1 MSSGP
6 IPRVGSTFGAYR
18 IDAVLGRGGMGVVYR
33 AEDLRLGRNVALKLL
48 PPELSEDQQF
58 RERFLRESRL
68 AASIE
73 HTGVVPI
80 YEAGEVGERLY
91 IAMRYIEGRDLGAV
105 VRQDG
110 PMEPARAVTLVAQL
124 ADALQ
129 AAHAK
134 GLIHRDVKPSNAL
147 VSADDAGEHIFLT
160 DFGITEDVS
169 TPRKLAD
176 SGVLAGTAG
185 YMAPER
191 IRGDSADARSD
202 VYSLGCVLFECL
214 TGQAPF
220 ARHQEVATIYAHLEE
235 DPPRASVRR
244 PGISAGLDLV
254 VARALEKDPDDR
266 WQTAAAMADAA
277 RAAVAPE
284 PVAAAGARRPRAALL
299 AAGVAAALVVVVA
312 VVAALSS
319 SGGDRLTAID
329 ENHVGLI
336 DAGSGDITA
345 QYPVGRDPSAV
356 TVGGGSIWVANAG
369 DETVSRIDKGRPIV
383 TIPVGRDPT
392 AMAFAAGSLW
402 ITAREDRT
410 LVPLNVAANRVGRKI
425 PLSDAPRAL
434 AAGFGALWVAYE
446 IDRKVAR
453 FDLTR
458 GGFTAPIELAA
469 NPTALAVGA
478 GSLWVASEEA
488 GTVFRIDPR
497 TRAVAK
503 AIAVGNGP
511 IGIAVGERGIWVANR
526 QDGTVSRIDPA
537 TNRVVRTV
545 TVGEDPSAVAA
556 GAGSVWVANSGD
568 GTVSRIDP
576 ARSRVAETIRV
587 VGNPTALAIDGRSV
601 LVTALASNASHRGGT
616 LRVEMHGPTFFVHDL
631 GPTGPIDSQNLQS
644 LVYDGLVAY
653 PRAGGSTFGTL
664 VGNLARD
671 VPEPSPDGR
680 TYVFKL
686 RPGIRYSDGRLVAP
700 EDFRASL
707 AELLKRH
714 GRDIPAYYSKIRG
727 AIGCVRR
734 PARCDLSAGIA
745 TDAASRTIT
754 LRLTE
759 PDPDLLDKLAFTFA
773 NVAPAARPFRAKA
786 PPPGTGPY
794 RIVSVDFKRGVRLV
808 RNPHFRV
815 WSRDARP
822 DGFPDVIEVRFGN
835 RIDAQ
840 VAAVQRD
847 RGDVVTVGRV
857 FGGPLSPARI
867 RAVGAQSAPQLH
879 TDAVPETDYMW
890 LNARVAPFDNVHV
903 RRALD
908 LATDRRRVA
917 MLAGG
922 SDLAQPT
929 CQLLPPGF
937 PGYRPT
943 CPHGPDLQRARRLVA
958 RSGTQGMRITVWTY
972 EIKRSIGRYFASLLH
987 RLGYRTRLRVF
998 PDYPAYGEEAADSRT
1013 RAQIGINGWSADVET
1028 PSNFT
1033 VPFLCSSFVP
1043 ADPGATANLSEFC
1056 DEGIDDRV
1064 DAAQRA
1070 RRARRDAVWRSIFER
1085 IAAAAPAVP
1094 LVNRREMVLVSR
1106 RVGNYQH
1113 HPLWGPLY
1121 DQMWV
1126 R

>member
-1 MSSGP
+1 
-6 IPRVGSTFGAYR
+6 VGSTFGAYR

-48 PPELSEDQQF
+48 PPELSEDHQF

-169 TPRKLAD
+169 GPRRIAD
-176 SGVLAGTAG
+176 SGALAGTAG

-191 IRGDSADARSD
+191 IRGDAADARSD

-235 DPPRASVRR
+235 DPPRVSVRR

-254 VARALEKDPDDR
+254 VARALEKDPGER

-284 PVAAAGARRPRAALL
+284 PVVASAGRRARGAPL

-312 VVAALSS
+312 LVVALSS

-345 QYPVGRDPSAV
+345 QYPVGRNPSAV
-356 TVGGGSIWVANAG
+356 TVGAGSIWVANTG
-369 DETVSRIDKGRPIV
+369 DETVSRIDRGHPIV

-392 AMAFAAGSLW
+392 ALAFAAGSLW
-402 ITAREDRT
+402 VTAREDRT
-410 LVPLNVAANRVGRKI
+410 LAQLNVAANRIARKI
-425 PLSDAPRAL
+425 PLGDAPRAL
-434 AAGFGALWVAYE
+434 AGGFGALWVAYE
-446 IDRKVAR
+446 IDRRVAR

-458 GGFTAPIELAA
+458 GAFTAPIELAA

-488 GTVFRIDPR
+488 GTVFRVDPQ

-503 AIAVGNGP
+503 AIPVGNGP
-511 IGIAVGERGIWVANR
+511 IGVAVGERGVWVANR
-526 QDGTVSRIDPA
+526 QDGTVSHIDPA
-537 TNRVVRTV
+537 TDRVVRTV
-545 TVGEDPSAVAA
+545 TVGEEPSAVAA

-576 ARSRVAETIRV
+576 VRGRVTETIRV
-587 VGNPTALAIDGRSV
+587 VGNPTALAIDGGSV
-601 LVTALASNASHRGGT
+601 LTTALASNASHRGGT
-616 LRVEMHGPTFFVHDL
+616 LRVEMYGPTFVHDL
-631 GPTGPIDSQNLQS
+631 GPTGPIDSQNVQS

-653 PRAGGSTFGTL
+653 RRAGGSTFGTL
-664 VGNLARD
+664 VGDLATD
-671 VPEPSPDGR
+671 VPKPSPDGR

-745 TDAASRTIT
+745 TDGASRTIT

-759 PDPDLLDKLAFTFA
+759 PDPDLLDRLAFTFA

-794 RIVSVDFKRGVRLV
+794 RITSVDFKRGVRLV

-822 DGFPDVIEVRFGN
+822 DGFPDVIDVRFGN
-835 RIDAQ
+835 SIGAQ
-840 VAAVQRD
+840 VAAVQHGA
-847 RGDVVTVGRV
+847 GDVVAVGRA
-857 FGGPLSPARI
+857 FGGPLPLARI
-867 RAVGAQSAPQLH
+867 RAVAAQSAPQLH

-890 LNARVAPFDNVHV
+890 LNTRVAPFDNLHV

-917 MLAGG
+917 TLAGG

-937 PGYRPT
+937 PGHRPT
-943 CPHGPDLQRARRLVA
+943 CPHGPDLRRARRLAA
-958 RSGTQGMRITVWTY
+958 RSGTEGMRITVWTY
-972 EIKRSIGRYFASLLH
+972 ETKRSIGRYFASLLH

-998 PDYPAYGEEAADSRT
+998 PRPMAYGEAVTDSRT
-1013 RAQIGINGWSADVET
+1013 RAQIGINGWWADVET
-1028 PSNFT
+1028 PSNFAI
-1033 VPFLCSSFVP
+1033 PFLCSSFVP
-1043 ADPGATANLSEFC
+1043 ADPVGNANPSGFC
-1056 DEGIDDRV
+1056 DKRIDERV
-1064 DAAQRA
+1064 DAALRA
-1070 RRARRDAVWRSIFER
+1070 RRAPRDAVWRGIFER

-1094 LVNRREMVLVSR
+1094 LVNGREMVLVSR